1 MQAWFILASAKKYEK
16 IEMSGRIPLH
26 LYSAIANIYI
36 PAGMKLTEN
45 PKREVENDEYEG
57 FTFKLDDRNITFRIG
72 KITPERPGNFVAIYD
87 RVDRTIIPV
96 DTSYRKI
103 DFLVVDVSDKVSA
116 NRGQFVFPRSTL
128 LSKGI
133 ISQGLSTEERLRRK
147 KGKLSFRV
155 FPPWAKPKPT
165 ALKTQ
170 EWQNKFFFSISKDN
184 MSNFSLVRRLF
195 LKT

>member
-1 MQAWFILASAKKYEK
+1 MFIS
-16 IEMSGRIPLH
+16 RIPPNLG
-26 LYSAIANIYI
+26 YAITNIYI

-57 FTFKLDDRNITFRIG
+57 FTFKLDDRDITFRTG

-87 RVDRTIIPV
+87 RIDSTIVPV

-103 DFLVVDVSDKVSA
+103 DFLVVDVSDKTSE
-116 NRGQFVFPRSTL
+116 NRGQFVFPRSIL

-133 ISQGLSTEERLRRK
+133 ISQGLSIEERLRRK

-170 EWQNKFFFSISKDN
+170 KWQNQFFFPISKN
-184 MSNFSLVRRLF
+184 VMSNFSLIRRLF
-195 LKT
+195 LKA